1 MTGGGFV
8 TSASTALFGQL
19 EDLLPGANTRTT
31 THYDPLPLALDHGD
45 GYRVWDVDGNEYID
59 LLNNYTAFVHG
70 HAHPQITE
78 AITDALHR
86 GTGFP
91 APIALQRSLAERIR
105 ARFASIE
112 LLRFT
117 NSGSEAVMM
126 AVRAA
131 RAFTG
136 RDEIV
141 VAAGSYHGS
150 WDQVSEIP
158 EDAQAPMLAPPGV
171 PEVVSSLIHVVAHND
186 PEDLHRVMTERG
198 ERIAAVLLEPVLGH
212 VIEPTDRAFL
222 AAAREL
228 ADRRGALLI
237 LDEVV
242 SARLNEGGLQRELAI
257 NPDLTTLG
265 KIIGGGL
272 PVGAFGGRAAVMSTF
287 DPRRADRIEHHGTFN
302 GNPLTMA
309 AGCAS
314 LDLLPQGEID
324 RINALGDRLARGAR
338 AAAAAAELP
347 LTVSSYGSLVNYR
360 GPVPLLQRV
369 HRAALGDGLYIAP
382 RGMMNVSTPMT
393 EDVIDAVIE
402 TLGRTL
408 QIVREE
414 SESVS

>member
-1 MTGGGFV
+1 MTGE
-8 TSASTALFGQL
+8 SALFGEL

-70 HAHPQITE
+70 HAAPQITE
-78 AITDALHR
+78 AITAVLHR

-91 APIALQRSLAERIR
+91 APIALQGSLAERIR
-105 ARFASIE
+105 ARFESID

-158 EDAQAPMLAPPGV
+158 EAAQAPAPAPPGV
-171 PEVVSSLIHVVAHND
+171 PEVVRSLINVVAHND
-186 PEDLHRVMTERG
+186 RDDLRRVMAERG
-198 ERIAAVLLEPVLGH
+198 ERVAAVLLEPVLGH

-228 ADRRGALLI
+228 ADRHGALLI
-237 LDEVV
+237 FDEVV
-242 SARLNEGGLQRELAI
+242 TARLNEGGLQRAMAI

-272 PVGAFGGRAAVMSTF
+272 PVGAFGGRADVMAAF

-324 RINALGDRLARGAR
+324 RINALGDRLAEGAR
-338 AAAAAAELP
+338 AAAVAAELA
-347 LTVSSYGSLVNYR
+347 LEVSSCGSLVNYR
-360 GPVPLLQRV
+360 GSVPLLQRV
-369 HRAALGDGLYIAP
+369 HLTALGHGLYIAP
-382 RGMMNVSTPMT
+382 RGLMNVSTPMT
-393 EDVIDAVIE
+393 DDVIDSVIE

>member
-1 MTGGGFV
+1 MTGGDLV
-8 TSASTALFGQL
+8 TSASSALFGQL

-45 GYRVWDVDGNEYID
+45 GYRVWDVDGNQYVD

-78 AITDALHR
+78 AIIAALHR

-91 APIALQRSLAERIR
+91 APIALHAALAERIR
-105 ARFASIE
+105 ARFESIE

-158 EDAQAPMLAPPGV
+158 EDAQAPALAPPGV
-171 PEVVSSLIHVVAHND
+171 PEVVSSLVHLVAHND
-186 PEDLHRVMTERG
+186 PDDLRRLMTERG
-198 ERIAAVLLEPVLGH
+198 DRVAAVLLEPVLGH
-212 VIEPTDRAFL
+212 VIEPTVRPFL

-228 ADRRGALLI
+228 ADRHGALLI

-242 SARLNEGGLQRELAI
+242 TARLDAGGLQRAMAI
-257 NPDLTTLG
+257 DPDLTTLG

-272 PVGAFGGRAAVMSTF
+272 PVGAFGGRADVMSTF

-324 RINALGDRLARGAR
+324 RINALGDRLAQGAR

-347 LTVSSYGSLVNYR
+347 LEVSSCGSLINYR
-360 GPVPLLQRV
+360 GSVPLLQRV
-369 HRAALGDGLYIAP
+369 HRAALGQGLYMAP
-382 RGMMNVSTPMT
+382 RGLMNVSTPMT
-393 EDVIDAVIE
+393 EGVIDAVIE

>member
-91 APIALQRSLAERIR
+91 APIALQRSLAGRIR

>member
-1 MTGGGFV
+1 MTELG
-8 TSASTALFGQL
+8 TSASVALFGRL
-19 EDLLPGANTRTT
+19 EGALPGANTRTT
-31 THYDPLPLALDHGD
+31 THYDPLPVALDRGD
-45 GYRVWDVDGNEYID
+45 GFRVWDVDGNQYID
-59 LLNNYTAFVHG
+59 LLNNYTALVHG
-70 HAHPQITE
+70 HAAPRITE
-78 AITDALHR
+78 AIRVTLNR

-91 APIALQRSLAERIR
+91 APVALQASLAERIR
-105 ARFASIE
+105 NRFSSIE

-131 RAFTG
+131 RAITG

-150 WDQVSEIP
+150 SDQVTEIP
-158 EDAQAPMLAPPGV
+158 EDARAPTLTPPGV
-171 PEVVSSLIHVVAHND
+171 PSVVRSLTHVVVHND
-186 PEDLHRVMTERG
+186 PDDLRRLMAERG
-198 ERIAAVLLEPVLGH
+198 ERVAAVLLEPVLGH

-222 AAAREL
+222 VAAREL
-228 ADRRGALLI
+228 ADRHGALLI

-242 SARLNEGGLQRELAI
+242 TARLNEGGIQRALAI

-272 PVGAFGGRAAVMSTF
+272 PVGAFGGRADVMSRF

-314 LDLLPQGEID
+314 LDLLPQREID

-338 AAAAAAELP
+338 AAAATEGLP
-347 LTVSSYGSLVNYR
+347 LEVSSCGSLVNYR
-360 GPVPLLQRV
+360 GPVPLLHRV
-369 HRAALGDGLYIAP
+369 HLAALGQGLYIAP
-382 RGMMNVSTPMT
+382 RGLMNVSTPMT
-393 EDVIDAVIE
+393 EEVIDAVIE
-402 TLGRTL
+402 ALGRTL
-408 QIVREE
+408 QIAHEE
-414 SESVS
+414 SESLS